1 MVDDSPTRLQSVT
14 RDVPRVGLA
23 ELPTP
28 VERLDALGDHLGVPN
43 LYVKRDD
50 RTGTLYGGNK
60 VRKLEFLLAEA
71 LDRGCD
77 RVWTVGGIGSNH
89 VLATSLYARQQGLK
103 PEVLHFPQPV
113 TEHVRDN
120 LRALSTTRPDLRL
133 VSGDKRLLGS
143 ILLRRLRSGLGLDP
157 GLYCIPMGG
166 SSPTGVLGYVEAA
179 LELREQIR
187 TGVLPEPD
195 VIFVAAGTC
204 GTMAGLTLGC
214 HVAGLDSEVIGVRV
228 TRSLYANHLRC
239 WWLIRRTTARL
250 KGEGE
255 RGFFRPSP
263 ADVHLLHRYF
273 GEDYGRPTEG
283 GRRATELARE
293 YTDLSL
299 EPTYT
304 AKTLAALVGERD
316 RWNLGDRN
324 VLYWHTLSGAD
335 LSDRIARSDPRR
347 DLPDDYRRFFPETG
361 SG

>member
-1 MVDDSPTRLQSVT
+1 MGGDSAPRPRPVT
-14 RDVPRVGLA
+14 RNRPRVSLA

-28 VERLDALGDHLGVPN
+28 VQRLDALGDHLGLPN

-60 VRKLEFLLAEA
+60 VRKLEFLLGEA

-89 VLATSLYARQQGLK
+89 VLATSLYARRQGLK

-113 TEHVRDN
+113 TQHVQDN

-133 VSGDKRLLGS
+133 VAGEKRLLGS
-143 ILLRRLRSGLGLDP
+143 ILLRRLRCGLGLDP
-157 GLYCIPMGG
+157 GLYCIAMGG
-166 SSPTGVLGYVEAA
+166 SSPTGALGYVEAA
-179 LELREQIR
+179 FELRQQIR
-187 TGVLPEPD
+187 AGTLPEPD

-214 HVAGLDSEVIGVRV
+214 HVAGLDCEVVGVRV
-228 TRSLYANHLRC
+228 TRPLYANHLRC
-239 WWLIRRTTARL
+239 WWLIRRTAARL
-250 KGEGE
+250 KETGET
-255 RGFFRPSP
+255 GFFRPSP
-263 ADVHLLHRYF
+263 ADFQLLHRYF
-273 GEDYGRPTEG
+273 GDDYGRPTES
-283 GRRATELARE
+283 GRRATELARAH
-293 YTDLSL
+293 TDLTL

-316 RWNLGDRN
+316 RWNLADRN

-335 LSDRIARSDPRR
+335 LSDRIARSDPER
-347 DLPDDYRRFFPETG
+347 DLPEAYRRFLPELTAE
-361 SG
+361 